1 MADSFSYSN
10 CADTKD
16 CSSESNLSLS
26 VGCYPCEDTFSSENT
41 LSCDNTSSKGP
52 SIHFVPPAQGT
63 WRTENIGRLLR
74 RRDQIQDDLEQFC
87 KLRIPLAWDVDMGS
101 NDSDSIANWG
111 LHGDDQWIDRFPREE
126 THMTLSKLDTLVQ
139 KLEKFLENQKD
150 DTDDES
156 VFPESFQ
163 EKDFQLCSSSPPD
176 MAEVSHQ
183 EHETCQELPNF
194 DATENEDV
202 IRFLQ
207 IPPRLQEREHA
218 EVSKVMPHRQAG
230 DEPSGGARVKCL
242 EHCYL
247 P

>member
-1 MADSFSYSN
+1 
-10 CADTKD
+10 
-16 CSSESNLSLS
+16 
-26 VGCYPCEDTFSSENT
+26 
-41 LSCDNTSSKGP
+41 
-52 SIHFVPPAQGT
+52 
-63 WRTENIGRLLR
+63 
-74 RRDQIQDDLEQFC
+74 
-87 KLRIPLAWDVDMGS
+87 
-101 NDSDSIANWG
+101 
-111 LHGDDQWIDRFPREE
+111 
-126 THMTLSKLDTLVQ
+126 MTLSKLDTLVQ

-163 EKDFQLCSSSPPD
+163 EKDFQLSSSSPPD

-230 DEPSGGARVKCL
+230 DEPSGEARVKCL